1 MILVEFYE
9 GQGLG
14 NQLWLYSAARTLA
27 DIKNCDL
34 YIENDF
40 LFKGSNFLKI
50 RYKPTA
56 GLAKNFKK
64 NLIIYNEPF
73 FYDSH
78 FKSFITFYDN
88 NFFKLNKNII
98 LRGLFQ
104 SEKYLRSSIYNIETI
119 IKFKNRSFENLDILD
134 YRVCLINLRGGEFKR
149 YKDLIL
155 PLEYW
160 EFAINYM
167 KEKKNIL
174 KFIVVTDDKFYAK
187 RIFPN
192 FEIISD
198 NIPLCFKYLTFA
210 KYLIVSNSSFSYFP
224 IAMNRNKPF
233 VIGPHNWARF
243 NNPLNLWIAPC
254 NFYKK
259 WHWMDKK
266 GRLFKYS
273 DLTKHVT
280 NTWRYYNIHFNLQK
294 DWGKNKENFFSIYF
308 LRFKRYLKKKISFF
322 LPMLI
327 G

>member
-1 MILVEFYE
+1 MILIEFFE

-14 NQLWLYSAARTLA
+14 NQLWLYSAARVLA
-27 DIKNCDL
+27 DFKKCDL

-40 LFKGSNFLKI
+40 LFKGANFLNI
-50 RYKPTA
+50 RYKSTVDLP
-56 GLAKNFKK
+56 KNFKK
-64 NLIIYNEPF
+64 NLTIYNEPF
-73 FYDSH
+73 YCDPYFNAV
-78 FKSFITFYDN
+78 ITFYDN
-88 NFFKLNKNII
+88 KFFKVNKNII
-98 LRGLFQ
+98 LRGFFQ
-104 SEKYLRSSIYNIETI
+104 SEKYLGGSLYNIGNI
-119 IKFKNRSFENLDILD
+119 IKFKTKLIRNLDALNHKI
-134 YRVCLINLRGGEFKR
+134 CLINLRGGEYKR
-149 YKDLIL
+149 HKDLIL

-167 KEKKNIL
+167 KEKKNISQ
-174 KFIVVTDDKFYAK
+174 FIVVTDDKFYAK

-198 NIPLCFKYLTFA
+198 NIALCFQYLTVA

-243 NNPLNLWIAPC
+243 NNPLDLWISPC

-280 NTWRYYNIHFNLQK
+280 NTWHYYNIHFKLQS
-294 DWGKNKENFFSIYF
+294 DWRMNKENFLSIYS